1 MADWCY
7 CHYYCSHVHSN
18 IHSLRNYAW
27 CWLYV
32 DGSTA
37 QRCFAHGYRRYF
49 VASNNGRVC
58 PAHLSVILGWSD
70 NRYTTSSSYSFY
82 QYGFYANICFKFLC
96 ITMNIGMYFY
106 YLNTVTNARTA
117 EEWAIIYFILSL
129 TNNLCYVNKV
139 KSFYLSTLTS
149 RVFRQ
154 TFKSALL
161 KLFSRNLP
169 MSHPIQQV
177 N

>member
-37 QRCFAHGYRRYF
+37 QRCFVHGYWWYS

-70 NRYTTSSSYSFY
+70 NRYTTSSSYSFN

-96 ITMNIGMYFY
+96 NTMDRYVFLLLEHSDECKNWRRMG
-106 YLNTVTNARTA
+106 
-117 EEWAIIYFILSL
+117 
-129 TNNLCYVNKV
+129 NNLYYVNNV

-149 RVFRQ
+149 RVFR
-154 TFKSALL
+154 
-161 KLFSRNLP
+161 
-169 MSHPIQQV
+169 
-177 N
+177 